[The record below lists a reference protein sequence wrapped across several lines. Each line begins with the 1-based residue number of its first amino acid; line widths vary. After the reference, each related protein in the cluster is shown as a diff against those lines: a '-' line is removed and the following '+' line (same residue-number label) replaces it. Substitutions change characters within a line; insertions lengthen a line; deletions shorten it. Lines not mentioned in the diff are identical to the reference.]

1 MAKRMFD
8 RVSSL
13 SFFLVDQSAGV
24 RLAQGWVILLSGKT
38 DSGKG
43 NGSDGKLCTALARDT
58 MVWKRLC
65 DAIVR
70 TFTSVSGADNAKA

>member
-1 MAKRMFD
+1 M
-8 RVSSL
+8 L
-13 SFFLVDQSAGV
+13 SE
-24 RLAQGWVILLSGKT
+24 KT
-38 DSGKG
+38 DRGKG
-43 NGSDGKLCTALARDT
+43 KNSDGKIYTAVARDT